1 MDYSSEIYIY
11 IYKQIKRTVAIRMS
25 ESQRKKKKRRRVGIE
40 RIRNRRCERV
50 IYDRTI
56 LVPFDTFPD
65 IDFLKK
71 YVFSTFLKTV

>member
-1 MDYSSEIYIY
+1 
-11 IYKQIKRTVAIRMS
+11 MS

-65 IDFLKK
+65 IDF
-71 YVFSTFLKTV
+71 F

>member
-1 MDYSSEIYIY
+1 
-11 IYKQIKRTVAIRMS
+11 MS

>member
-1 MDYSSEIYIY
+1 
-11 IYKQIKRTVAIRMS
+11 VAIRMS

-65 IDFLKK
+65 IDFFKK

>member
-1 MDYSSEIYIY
+1 
-11 IYKQIKRTVAIRMS
+11 VAIRMS